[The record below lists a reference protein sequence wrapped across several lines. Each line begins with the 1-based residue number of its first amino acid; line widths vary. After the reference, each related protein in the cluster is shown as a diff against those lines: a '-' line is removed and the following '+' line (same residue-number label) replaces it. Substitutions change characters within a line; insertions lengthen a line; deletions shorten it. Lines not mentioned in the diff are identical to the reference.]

1 MNNQSGLSENF
12 QNRGTAI
19 DTLDIVIVN
28 ALLKDKNVVVPDF
41 GYLELKLFPDK
52 RRTVLFKAV
61 HPQDLPQQIYLDG
74 LENEDHFS
82 TLLNCISKP
91 LKEGKTVSMPNLGIF
106 RPLRREDGKYHISF
120 TPSSILRKCLNE
132 EGKFEVDA
140 PQTNQN
146 LSAVIPK
153 KLPIS
158 ETLKK
163 GVPLSES
170 GSGIMPELPAMNES
184 EKNNLPE
191 GNYENGFGSTMKT
204 ATTQLEPD
212 NIEKNIENESENKQE
227 EPVYFLDENEKKK
240 KAFIN
245 YLLMGI
251 FFIALIIVVITV
263 FFPKKENVFPVT
275 NIQSGSRNLVDVA
288 RKNYGNPV
296 FWVYIYES
304 NQDKLT
310 SPVNIP
316 ENVVLTIPDLS
327 EYNIDITDSL
337 EIVRARLRSESIL
350 QKYIEKN
357 NK

>member
-1 MNNQSGLSENF
+1 MNNQLGLGENF

-28 ALLKDKNVVVPDF
+28 ALLKDKSVVVPDF

-82 TLLNCISKP
+82 TLMKCISKP

-132 EGKFEVDA
+132 DGIFEMDA
-140 PQTNQN
+140 QTDQN
-146 LSAVIPK
+146 LSAVIP

-163 GVPLSES
+163 EAPLRKI
-170 GSGIMPELPAMNES
+170 GIIPELQPVE
-184 EKNNLPE
+184 ETKKNNFSAE
-191 GNYENGFGSTMKT
+191 SYENEFVSKIKT
-204 ATTQLEPD
+204 ETTKLEPG
-212 NIEKNIENESENKQE
+212 NIEKNSENENKQE
-227 EPVYFLDENEKKK
+227 DSVYFLDESEKKK
-240 KAFIN
+240 KAIVS
-245 YLLMGI
+245 YLLIGI
-251 FFIALIIVVITV
+251 FVIALIIIVVITV
-263 FFPKKENVFPVT
+263 FFPKKESVLPVT
-275 NIQSGSRNLVDVA
+275 NIRSGARNLVDVA

-316 ENVVLTIPDLS
+316 ENVALIIPDLS

-350 QKYIEKN
+350 RKYIEKN